1 MFSTVFPVTDAT
13 EALIPPPFVPV
24 LSKLA
29 KSPTLY
35 PWPASCI
42 SNDLTEPLLTDSIVE
57 LCNNISFG
65 SLIKSLSDPTSPTA
79 TLNPVAGVTNYE
91 YEAKINED
99 KRNITILRPSYKNMF
114 LLDMRNIMTYD
125 KSSQYINGN
134 LVRTENTRNTDPN

>member
-79 TLNPVAGVTNYE
+79 YGNVFLTKSELLKSNVWSTVCSINFDLYE
-91 YEAKINED
+91 LPI
-99 KRNITILRPSYKNMF
+99 
-114 LLDMRNIMTYD
+114 
-125 KSSQYINGN
+125 
-134 LVRTENTRNTDPN
+134 

>member
-1 MFSTVFPVTDAT
+1 MVVDIFSTVFPVTDAT

-79 TLNPVAGVTNYE
+79 YGNVFLTKSELLKSNVWSTTCSINFDLYE
-91 YEAKINED
+91 
-99 KRNITILRPSYKNMF
+99 LPM
-114 LLDMRNIMTYD
+114 
-125 KSSQYINGN
+125 
-134 LVRTENTRNTDPN
+134 